1 MDKSKLKLE
10 SRKLNPVIIIGKDGI
25 NQGVIDHLKRVIKQK
40 KLVKVK
46 MLRSY
51 IDSESEKGLTKKQ
64 IGEKI
69 ADLTG
74 SLFVEVMGLTVS
86 LAKK

>member
-10 SRKLNPVIIIGKDGI
+10 SRKLNPVIIIGKEGI

-51 IDSESEKGLTKKQ
+51 IDR
-64 IGEKI
+64 I
-69 ADLTG
+69 
-74 SLFVEVMGLTVS
+74 
-86 LAKK
+86 